1 MPPPPPR
8 PLLLL
13 LLLLLLLEGARPAA
27 ARAISHSWPSCF
39 LDKLP

>member
-1 MPPPPPR
+1 MPPPPP
-8 PLLLL
+8 PL